1 MTPPPGAF
9 LQATADGEVTLLSGV
24 LDIIGNASRVVDL
37 FAGCGTFSL
46 PLTRTAEVT
55 AVESEAAMIAAM
67 DRGWRVAKGV
77 KRLTGV
83 TRDLFRRP
91 LEPDELNR
99 FDAAVIDPPR
109 AGAAAQIATLA
120 VSKISTVAMVSC
132 NPVTFG
138 RDAAALVDAGF
149 VLNWVQVVD
158 QFRWSPHVEM
168 IASLTRA

>member
-1 MTPPPGAF
+1 M
-9 LQATADGEVTLLSGV
+9 
-24 LDIIGNASRVVDL
+24 DIIGNAPRVVDL

-55 AVESEAAMIAAM
+55 AVEGEAAMIAAM
-67 DRGWRVAKGV
+67 DRGWRSAKGV
-77 KRLTGV
+77 KRLTGI

-109 AGAAAQIATLA
+109 AGAAAQVATIS
-120 VSKISTVAMVSC
+120 VSTIKTVAMVSC

-138 RDAAALVDAGF
+138 RDVAALVEAGF
-149 VLNWVQVVD
+149 TLNWVQVVD